1 MENIDTLEQK
11 AIDHAVEANWEG
23 AIEQNKLI
31 IDQDEQN
38 MSAYLRLGYAQ
49 LQINNLKEAKK
60 AFKKVLELQ
69 PKNNIAEEH
78 LEKIAVLATKN
89 KKRHIS
95 STKFDPD
102 LFIDIPGK
110 TRTVHLVNLGQKED
124 LAGTS
129 IGEEVFMK
137 GKRRKLE
144 VRTATDEYLGCLPDD
159 ISKRLAYFIN
169 EGSVYKAYIKEIDL
183 TVVVVFIR
191 ELFKGKKVRQYPSFP
206 SNPHVMLSD
215 INQIEQDEE
224 KEGEGG
230 DIDDESDDEEVVEGN
245 LELDDDQWEEFEEEK
260 DLSSIVQLEDEEE
273 EEE

>member
-11 AIDHAVEANWEG
+11 AIDYAVEANWEG
-23 AIEQNKLI
+23 AAEQNKLI
-31 IDQDEQN
+31 IGQDESN
-38 MSAYLRLGYAQ
+38 MNAYLRLGYAQ
-49 LQINNLKEAKK
+49 LQLNNLTEAKK

-78 LEKIAVLATKN
+78 LEKIAILANKK
-89 KKRHIS
+89 KKRHSS

-129 IGEEVFMK
+129 IGEEVFLK
-137 GKRRKLE
+137 EKRRKLE
-144 VRTATDEYLGCLPDD
+144 VRTAADEYLGCLPDD

-169 EGSVYKAYIKEIDL
+169 EGSEYKTYIKEIDL
-183 TVVVVFIR
+183 TAVVVFIR
-191 ELFKGKKVRQYPSFP
+191 ELSKGKKVRQYPSFP

-224 KEGEGG
+224 KDGESE
-230 DIDDESDDEEVVEGN
+230 DESEEDDDEIVEGD
-245 LELDDDQWEEFEEEK
+245 LELDDEEWEEFEEEK